1 MIDNIKCCVI
11 DDEPLAAHLIASY
24 VEKTPYLTLSRIFHN
39 ASEAVQELLDS
50 DIELIFLD
58 IHMPALNGLEL
69 ARITS
74 GKCRVIFTTAY
85 VDYAIEGFKV
95 NALDYLLKPVS
106 YDEFLSAAQKALE
119 WKELTSRP
127 EDHDSGKST
136 DSRISHIVV
145 KSGYRM
151 QQIAVSDIIYI
162 EGQKDYV
169 MLYLDGEERPI
180 MTLMNMKALEQT
192 LPTSS
197 FLRVHRSYI
206 ANTSKIKVIERNRIS
221 FGGLSIPIGDSYR
234 QQLADY
240 IESHSIMAIRP
251 ERP

>member
-1 MIDNIKCCVI
+1 M
-11 DDEPLAAHLIASY
+11 
-24 VEKTPYLTLSRIFHN
+24 TG
-39 ASEAVQELLDS
+39 VQTC
-50 DIELIFLD
+50 
-58 IHMPALNGLEL
+58 ALP
-69 ARITS
+69 I
-74 GKCRVIFTTAY
+74 C
-85 VDYAIEGFKV
+85 
-95 NALDYLLKPVS
+95 
-106 YDEFLSAAQKALE
+106 
-119 WKELTSRP
+119 
-127 EDHDSGKST
+127 T